1 MIPAKGILQMRRIAS
16 ETEGCS
22 ESVPASGAERDER
35 IERGAGQYEG
45 MAMGM
50 GRVVV
55 VVVVVRGD
63 APHRDTG
70 I

>member
-1 MIPAKGILQMRRIAS
+1 MRRIAS
-16 ETEGCS
+16 ETEGWS
-22 ESVPASGAERDER
+22 ESVPASRAERDER
-35 IERGAGQYEG
+35 IERGAGQYVG
-45 MAMGM
+45 MVM
-50 GRVVV
+50 GRV

>member
-55 VVVVVRGD
+55 VVVVRGD

>member
-1 MIPAKGILQMRRIAS
+1 M
-16 ETEGCS
+16 
-22 ESVPASGAERDER
+22 PASGAERDGR

-55 VVVVVRGD
+55 VVVVRGD